1 MTIRQLSSRV
11 VYRNTWMTVR
21 EDEVERDN
29 GVRGIYGV
37 IEKYDSAIILPID
50 GDQVYLVEQFRY
62 PIGVTSLEFPQ
73 GSLEKKGIDPADIA
87 RDELQAETGLVAA
100 KLEYLGE
107 IYIACGYANQKTHAF
122 VATGLT
128 QAARKPDVEE
138 HDLAVRKVGLA
149 ELQQLIRDNVIKDAQ
164 TLAAWA
170 LYIARATGHDSGARS

>member
-21 EDEVERDN
+21 EDEIERDN
-29 GVRGIYGV
+29 GSRGIYGV
-37 IEKYDSAIILPID
+37 VEKYDSAIILPID
-50 GDQVYLVEQFRY
+50 GDQIYLVEQFRY
-62 PIGVTSLEFPQ
+62 PLGANSLEFPQ
-73 GSLEKKGIDPADIA
+73 GSLEKNGVDPAEIA

-100 KLEYLGE
+100 NLEYLGE

-128 QAARKPDVEE
+128 QGARRPDVEE
-138 HDLAVRKVGLA
+138 HDLAVLKVSLA

-164 TLAAWA
+164 SLAAWA
-170 LYIARATGHDSGARS
+170 LYQARAARHDRARLP

>member
-29 GVRGIYGV
+29 GARGIYGV

-50 GDQVYLVEQFRY
+50 GDQIYLVEQYRY
-62 PIGVTSLEFPQ
+62 PLGVKSLEFPQ
-73 GSLEKKGIDPADIA
+73 GSLERDGIDPADIA

-100 KLEYLGE
+100 NLKYLGE

-128 QAARKPDVEE
+128 QAARNPDVEE
-138 HDLAVRKVGLA
+138 HDLAVREVSLA
-149 ELQQLIRDNVIKDAQ
+149 ELRQLILDNVIKDAQ
-164 TLAAWA
+164 TLAAWG
-170 LYIARATGHDSGARS
+170 LYMACTAKREGGEHP

>member
-21 EDEVERDN
+21 EDEIERDN
-29 GVRGIYGV
+29 GARGIYGV
-37 IEKYDSAIILPID
+37 VEKYDSAIILPID
-50 GDQVYLVEQFRY
+50 GDQIYLVEQYRY
-62 PIGVTSLEFPQ
+62 PLGVTSVEFPQ
-73 GSLEKKGIDPADIA
+73 GSLERNDVDPAEIA

-100 KLEYLGE
+100 RLEYLGE

-128 QAARKPDVEE
+128 QADRKPDVEE
-138 HDLAVRKVGLA
+138 HDLAVSKVSLA
-149 ELQQLIRDNVIKDAQ
+149 ELQILIRDNVIKDAQ

-170 LYIARATGHDSGARS
+170 FYQARAAGLDEGSLR

>member
-29 GVRGIYGV
+29 GARGIYGV

-50 GDQVYLVEQFRY
+50 GDQVYLIEQFRY

-73 GSLEKKGIDPADIA
+73 SSLEKNGIDPLEIA
-87 RDELQAETGLVAA
+87 RDELRAETGLVAA
-100 KLEYLGE
+100 SLEYLGE
-107 IYIACGYANQKTHAF
+107 IYIACGYSNQKTYAF
-122 VATGLT
+122 IATGLT

-138 HDLAVRKVGLA
+138 HDLVVRNVSLA
-149 ELQQLIRDNVIKDAQ
+149 ELRQLIRDNVIKDAQ

-170 LYIARATGHDSGARS
+170 LYQARVVKRASGEMP

>member
-29 GVRGIYGV
+29 GARGIYGV
-37 IEKYDSAIILPID
+37 VEKYDSAIILPID
-50 GDQVYLVEQFRY
+50 GDQIYLVEQYRY
-62 PIGVTSLEFPQ
+62 PLGVNSLEFPQ
-73 GSLEKKGIDPADIA
+73 GSLETNGIDPAEIA

-138 HDLAVRKVGLA
+138 HDLAVRRVSLA
-149 ELQQLIRDNVIKDAQ
+149 ELQQLIRNNVIKDAQ

-170 LYIARATGHDSGARS
+170 FYQARAATHGHCEQP